1 MSAVRAGTVTLA
13 NAIGNG
19 VIDDKALY
27 PFVPALIRHYMGEQP
42 ILPNVQ
48 TYHPWNPDQLDH
60 VLGRLDQLVVKP
72 TGESGGHGIVIGSR
86 STDQEVAESAVLL
99 CAGRGGGFRAG
110 GGGDRRPDARLA
122 GGRGARLGLVG
133 TRPTNLLP
141 AGERHPK
148 IGHGRDH
155 DDVLPLRA
163 VYDGTSSHKLAVE
176 VRMSRGLLTQPVR
189 TTASELLAQ
198 HQQQ

>member
-1 MSAVRAGTVTLA
+1 VAAGSAPEAEEIA
-13 NAIGNG
+13 
-19 VIDDKALY
+19 
-27 PFVPALIRHYMGEQP
+27 
-42 ILPNVQ
+42 VQ
-48 TYHPWNPDQLDH
+48 THAWL
-60 VLGRLDQLVVKP
+60 
-72 TGESGGHGIVIGSR
+72 
-86 STDQEVAESAVLL
+86 EVAVP
-99 CAGRGGGFRAG
+99 GWGWW
-110 GGGDRRPDARLA
+110 ARD
-122 GGRGARLGLVG
+122 
-133 TRPTNLLP
+133 PTNLLP